1 MSCILFCSCSQKT
14 EGQDIEAAKDTR
26 KSPAA
31 MAPGAGYGIT
41 REPVVEL
48 LTREAFYTAIKL
60 VQPYLTLH
68 EMDSMFDEAIDI
80 SQAEVL
86 RNLEFMWVK
95 CVEQQQQHNQR
106 GREHRAKSED
116 AGDFSMHS
124 RSRVN
129 SMDSMHSIDEGP
141 SSHGRAKS
149 APAPREF
156 YVNAL
161 NPLHTQWTKAI
172 THSLTF
178 TPTPLID
185 TVSLRSQ
192 LQPYSQKTFRSQD
205 IEINAF
211 VLVLIRRDIFIRRS
225 VSSALYGFL
234 THLMQ
239 RPGPLPC
246 VYAARCSRDCCIS
259 IQKICGP
266 TRT

>member
-116 AGDFSMHS
+116 AGDFSVHSRSRVNSMDSMHS
-124 RSRVN
+124 RGRVN

-172 THSLTF
+172 IHSLTHSLTH
-178 TPTPLID
+178 
-185 TVSLRSQ
+185 SL
-192 LQPYSQKTFRSQD
+192 D
-205 IEINAF
+205 
-211 VLVLIRRDIFIRRS
+211 
-225 VSSALYGFL
+225 
-234 THLMQ
+234 
-239 RPGPLPC
+239 
-246 VYAARCSRDCCIS
+246 
-259 IQKICGP
+259 
-266 TRT
+266 